1 MSPERKTSGKLGDD
15 DGGGGGGGV
24 WVGWGFLQSEA
35 GRELRGERLWYLHG
49 RYEQTSCAV
58 VNGRN

>member
-15 DGGGGGGGV
+15 DGGGGGG
-24 WVGWGFLQSEA
+24 GFLQSEA